1 MAFGAHLMIS
11 TDSLKAE
18 ALVERRRLR
27 RSRSLWRVLAV
38 IFFVGAV
45 AGALVAF
52 TDVADDLV
60 GRGEH
65 VARVELDGFID
76 FDTPFMRLLETLEE
90 DEDVVAVILEVNSPG
105 GVSVAGETIFDGLRK
120 LAEAK
125 PMVAV
130 IEGVGTSAAYLAASA
145 SEHIVARNGSI
156 VGSIGVIAQ
165 FPDVSELLDT
175 VGVQMYEVR
184 SGELK
189 AQPSVFSPPSGEA
202 LEALQILIADNFDW
216 FVAQIAE
223 RRGLDGAVIRGFEG
237 TVFTGARGI
246 DVGLVDAIGGQDEA
260 LAYLNETHQIDLE
273 SEVLRRAPNRPIRM
287 AGPTALARLALG
299 DQAHVTL
306 DAQGLENGI
315 REAMLLDGLLSLW
328 HGR

>member
-1 MAFGAHLMIS
+1 MDTLR
-11 TDSLKAE
+11 AE

-27 RSRSLWRVLAV
+27 RSRSAWRVLSIV
-38 IFFVGAV
+38 LLVGLVLGAV
-45 AGALVAF
+45 AYF
-52 TDVADDLV
+52 TDLTENLD
-60 GRGEH
+60 GRGDH
-65 VARVELDGFID
+65 IARVELSGFID
-76 FDTPFMRLLETLEE
+76 FDDPFMELLEGLEK
-90 DEDVVAVILEVNSPG
+90 DEEVQAVILQVNSPG
-105 GVSVAGETIFDGLRK
+105 GVSVAGETIFEGLRE

-175 VGVQMYEVR
+175 VGVEMYEVR

-189 AQPSVFSPPSGEA
+189 AQPSVFSPPSEEA
-202 LEALQILIADNFDW
+202 LAELQSLIEDNFNWFVDQIAD
-216 FVAQIAE
+216 
-223 RRGLDGAVIRGFEG
+223 RRGLDEAVIRGFEG

-246 DVGLVDAIGGQDEA
+246 DVGLVDAIGGEDEA
-260 LAYLNETHQIDLE
+260 LAYLEQTHEIDPGTN
-273 SEVLRRAPNRPIRM
+273 VLQRTPSRPIQLG
-287 AGPTALARLALG
+287 AQTALARLALG
-299 DQAHVTL
+299 DDTQLTL
-306 DAQGLENGI
+306 DAQGIQQSI